1 MSWVSDT
8 TLKLQPRLR
17 SRRHAG
23 ERGTPTGA
31 RCATVTLAHTGQ
43 PQLHILRRTIHR
55 RVSTDPEREL
65 PTACTG
71 CRSRA
76 SGRVQV
82 VQSRASR
89 RLHRVQV
96 ARFARRAVGTGREV
110 CAACSW
116 CRSAYLPGFSSRY
129 AVLVGS
135 CCTNCAKGACERLGL
150 VDETGVTAG
159 ETRRLDRQMVS
170 ECFRRSLAELV
181 GGVRTDTHD
190 QVGFAKLGEVRQPGD
205 GLAHLMR
212 EPEALG
218 SQLVGVAI
226 AAEHLLQDL
235 VRRWMFASSKNCF
248 QAPVT
253 SPAR

>member
-31 RCATVTLAHTGQ
+31 RCATVTLAHT
-43 PQLHILRRTIHR
+43 PDNPSFTYSAARSTAESQLIRNARFL
-55 RVSTDPEREL
+55 PGAPGAGREVCA
-65 PTACTG
+65 ACSW
-71 CRSRA
+71 CRSR
-76 SGRVQV
+76 GLRGVQ
-82 VQSRASR
+82 
-89 RLHRVQV
+89 LVQV
-96 ARFARRAVGTGREV
+96 ARFARRAAGAGREV

-159 ETRRLDRQMVS
+159 ETR
-170 ECFRRSLAELV
+170 
-181 GGVRTDTHD
+181 
-190 QVGFAKLGEVRQPGD
+190 
-205 GLAHLMR
+205 
-212 EPEALG
+212 
-218 SQLVGVAI
+218 
-226 AAEHLLQDL
+226 
-235 VRRWMFASSKNCF
+235 
-248 QAPVT
+248 
-253 SPAR
+253 